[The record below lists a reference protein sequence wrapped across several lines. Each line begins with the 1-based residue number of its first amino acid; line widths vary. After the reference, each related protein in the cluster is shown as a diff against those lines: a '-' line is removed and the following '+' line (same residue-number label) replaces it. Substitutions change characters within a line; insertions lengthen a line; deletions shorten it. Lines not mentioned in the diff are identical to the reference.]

1 MARLQFSGRKKTRRS
16 HMDSSVN
23 ITPLV
28 DVMLVLMVIFM
39 VSAPMLNVGGVQV
52 NLPQTSSKPLE
63 TTHDEPLIIT
73 MSSNKELFLQ
83 DTILSFNDLVSKV
96 KAILQQKKETKVL
109 LKADKSLSYGQVME
123 MMGQLSDSGIGHISL
138 VVATSS

>member
-1 MARLQFSGRKKTRRS
+1 
-16 HMDSSVN
+16 MDSTVN

-52 NLPQTSSKPLE
+52 NLPQTTSKPLD
-63 TTHDEPLIIT
+63 TTQDEPLIIT
-73 MSSNKELFLQ
+73 MSANKELFLQ
-83 DTILSFNDLVSKV
+83 DTLFAFNDLVTKL

-109 LKADKSLSYGQVME
+109 LKADKGLSYGHVME
-123 MMGQLSDSGIGHISL
+123 MMGQLSDSGIDHVSL

>member
-1 MARLQFSGRKKTRRS
+1 
-16 HMDSSVN
+16 MDSTVN

-52 NLPQTSSKPLE
+52 NLPQTTSKPLD
-63 TTHDEPLIIT
+63 TTQDEPLIIT
-73 MSSNKELFLQ
+73 MSANKELFLQ
-83 DTILSFNDLVSKV
+83 DTLFAFNDLVTKL

-109 LKADKSLSYGQVME
+109 LKADKGLSYGQVME
-123 MMGQLSDSGIGHISL
+123 MMGQLSDSGIDHVSL